1 MARKNYQAKEAY
13 DIIKNRFN
21 DPDTYADFVR
31 KFPCFAGAILSGDME
46 TLCKGIPFG
55 SARQFDK
62 SIWNLLNGEGEEVE
76 VSSEEDIEEDIEDEA
91 PAEKPTEGKGKG
103 KAKQEEPEEEDE
115 GDGEESKYAGMS
127 PKKLFALCQEAGLK
141 VKEKQPAEYYIEKL
155 EYVDKKKGTGKK
167 AVVEAEDDWDDWDD
181 EDEKPA
187 KGKGKAKKPAKKPE
201 PEVEAD
207 EDDDDDWDF

>member
-1 MARKNYQAKEAY
+1 MARKNYQAKEAF

-21 DPDTYADFVR
+21 DPDTFVDFVR
-31 KFPCFAGAILSGDME
+31 KFPCFAGVILSGDME

-62 SIWNLLNGEGEEVE
+62 SIWNLLNGEGEEEEAE
-76 VSSEEDIEEDIEDEA
+76 VSSEED
-91 PAEKPTEGKGKG
+91 
-103 KAKQEEPEEEDE
+103 
-115 GDGEESKYAGMS
+115 GDDGGKYAGMS
-127 PKKLFALCQEAGLK
+127 PKKLFTLCQEAGLK

-155 EYVDKKKGTGKK
+155 EYADKKKGTGKK
-167 AVVEAEDDWDDWDD
+167 AVAEPEDDDWDDED

-207 EDDDDDWDF
+207 DDDEEDWDF

>member
-1 MARKNYQAKEAY
+1 MARNYQAKEAF
-13 DIIKNRFN
+13 DIIKNRVN
-21 DPDTYADFVR
+21 DPDTYVDFVR
-31 KFPCFAGAILSGDME
+31 KFPGFAGAILSGDME

-62 SIWNLLNGEGEEVE
+62 SIWEVLNGAETEASTEE
-76 VSSEEDIEEDIEDEA
+76 
-91 PAEKPTEGKGKG
+91 T
-103 KAKQEEPEEEDE
+103 EEDE
-115 GDGEESKYAGMS
+115 DKGEDSKYVGMS

-155 EYVDKKKGTGKK
+155 EYADKKKGTGKK
-167 AVVEAEDDWDDWDD
+167 AEVEDDDWDD

-187 KGKGKAKKPAKKPE
+187 KGKGKSKAKAKEKE
-201 PEVEAD
+201 PEA

>member
-1 MARKNYQAKEAY
+1 MARKNYQANEAY

-21 DPDTYADFVR
+21 DPDTYVDFVK
-31 KFPCFAGAILSGDME
+31 KFPGFAGVILSGDME

-62 SIWNLLNGEGEEVE
+62 SIWGVLSGEVE
-76 VSSEEDIEEDIEDEA
+76 AEEEETETSSEEDG
-91 PAEKPTEGKGKG
+91 EK
-103 KAKQEEPEEEDE
+103 E
-115 GDGEESKYAGMS
+115 GDGDSKYAGMS
-127 PKKLFALCQEAGLK
+127 PKKLFALCQKAGLK

-155 EYVDKKKGTGKK
+155 EYADKKEGTGKK
-167 AVVEAEDDWDDWDD
+167 AAVEPEDDDWDDED

-187 KGKGKAKKPAKKPE
+187 KGKDKAKKTAKKAKKPE

-207 EDDDDDWDF
+207 DDDDDDWDF

>member
-1 MARKNYQAKEAY
+1 MARNYQAKEAF

-21 DPDTYADFVR
+21 DPDTYVDFVR
-31 KFPCFAGAILSGDME
+31 KFPGFAGAILSGDIE

-62 SIWNLLNGEGEEVE
+62 SIWDLLNGEEEE
-76 VSSEEDIEEDIEDEA
+76 TEASSEEDGEDEA
-91 PAEKPTEGKGKG
+91 PVEKPAKGKGKG

-115 GDGEESKYAGMS
+115 DGGEESKYAGMS

-155 EYVDKKKGTGKK
+155 EYADKKKGTGKK
-167 AVVEAEDDWDDWDD
+167 AAAEADDDWD

-187 KGKGKAKKPAKKPE
+187 KGKGKGKAKQE
-201 PEVEAD
+201 ES
-207 EDDDDDWDF
+207 DDDDWDF